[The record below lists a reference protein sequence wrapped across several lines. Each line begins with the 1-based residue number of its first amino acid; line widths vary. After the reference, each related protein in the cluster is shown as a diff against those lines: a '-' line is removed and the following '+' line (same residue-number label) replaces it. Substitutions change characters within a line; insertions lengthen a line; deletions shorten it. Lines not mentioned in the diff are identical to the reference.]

1 MLGWRCRLEAMPWYK
16 GNTHTHSYVSDGDSS
31 PPVVCA
37 WYKSHGYDFLCMT
50 DHNHPFDAAWLAG
63 TDIADSSFLVIPGV
77 EITTVAEG
85 LPVHLNG
92 LGISAM
98 PELPL
103 YSSIT
108 ALLQGSI
115 DRIRAL
121 GGVPIVNHPNFYWAL
136 NAKHLLDLKN
146 CNLFE
151 IWNASTNC
159 NNIGA
164 GGKPSTDDFWDNL
177 SQAGQTWHGI
187 ASDDAHDFGS
197 EFWGYKSLP
206 GQAFVVVNCEKLE
219 QTHILA
225 ALEAGDFYSSTGVML
240 TSLEMSAGR
249 IKLEIKA
256 EHHYAYT
263 AELVASDGKIL
274 ETQFGSS
281 IEFIAPLGSRV
292 RVFDSNGSR
301 LWTNKA

>member
-1 MLGWRCRLEAMPWYK
+1 MPFFK
-16 GNTHTHSYVSDGDSS
+16 GNTHTHSFVSDGDSS
-31 PPVVCA
+31 PAVVCA
-37 WYKSHGYDFLCMT
+37 WYKSHGYDFVCMT
-50 DHNHPFDAAWLAG
+50 DHNHPFDATWLADSG
-63 TDIADSSFLVIPGV
+63 IADPNFLVIPGV

-115 DRIRAL
+115 DSIRAL
-121 GGVPIVNHPNFYWAL
+121 GGVPVVNHPNFYWAL
-136 NAKHLLDLKN
+136 QPEHLLGLKN

-159 NNIGA
+159 NNLGF
-164 GGKPSTDDFWDNL
+164 GGKASTDQFWNGL
-177 SQAGQTWHGI
+177 SQAQQRWCGI
-187 ASDDAHDFGS
+187 AADDAHDFAG

-206 GQAFVVVNCEKLE
+206 GQAFVMVNAEKLE
-219 QTHILA
+219 QDAILA
-225 ALEAGDFYSSTGVML
+225 ALEAGQFYSSTGIVLQDLEVQDKHIHL
-240 TSLEMSAGR
+240 TVR
-249 IKLEIKA
+249 P
-256 EHHYAYT
+256 EHHYAYS
-263 AELVASDGKIL
+263 AELLASDGTIL
-274 ETQFGSS
+274 EVQHGTTFSFAAAS
-281 IEFIAPLGSRV
+281 LARV

-301 LWTNKA
+301 LWVNPV